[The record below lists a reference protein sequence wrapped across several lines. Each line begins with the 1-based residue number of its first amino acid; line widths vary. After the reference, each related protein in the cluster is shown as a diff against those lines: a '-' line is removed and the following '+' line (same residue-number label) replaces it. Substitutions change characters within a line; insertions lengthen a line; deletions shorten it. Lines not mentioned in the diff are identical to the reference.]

1 MPLLGWTV
9 VHMRQSAITRSGVPI
24 SQKVAPSRSAVAQRL
39 KGRAEVVMARQPKGL
54 LPTRKHRDYTGR
66 IVTGC
71 LAVIAFAMFMGWYL
85 REGLTPEQIELLKA
99 RRAAMALSVAEPP
112 PNKKK
117 WAQ

>member
-1 MPLLGWTV
+1 
-9 VHMRQSAITRSGVPI
+9 
-24 SQKVAPSRSAVAQRL
+24 
-39 KGRAEVVMARQPKGL
+39 MARQPKGL

-99 RRAAMALSVAEPP
+99 RRDAMALSVAEPP

-117 WAQ
+117 WWFIENGVAVGGVIARASTAWPYVQCLQRTGLE